1 MVAKRVNPYRVS
13 RRLASVIFSCP
24 HPWGNHQV
32 KYPCS
37 LSSKT
42 VFSLL
47 LYLSYFPVFLSTS
60 VIVPSLSHT
69 NLTLRAE
76 THIFTPNTRV
86 SKSYFYSRPMPRTV
100 KVAVI
105 GSGLAGLTAAYRLS
119 KSSYLDNVEFEVHL
133 FEKVSPC
140 LCQLEFADDLEYANG
155 HCNGISRPPH

>member
-1 MVAKRVNPYRVS
+1 MVAKRVNPYKGPTPVD
-13 RRLASVIFSCP
+13 LGYISCP

-32 KYPCS
+32 KYPCL

-47 LYLSYFPVFLSTS
+47 LYLSYFLVFLSTS
-60 VIVPSLSHT
+60 VIVPSLSQT
-69 NLTLRAE
+69 NLALRAE
-76 THIFTPNTRV
+76 AHIFTPNTRV

-119 KSSYLDNVEFEVHL
+119 KSSCLDDVEFEVHL

-140 LCQLEFADDLEYANG
+140 LCQLEFADDLEYANAM
-155 HCNGISRPPH
+155 